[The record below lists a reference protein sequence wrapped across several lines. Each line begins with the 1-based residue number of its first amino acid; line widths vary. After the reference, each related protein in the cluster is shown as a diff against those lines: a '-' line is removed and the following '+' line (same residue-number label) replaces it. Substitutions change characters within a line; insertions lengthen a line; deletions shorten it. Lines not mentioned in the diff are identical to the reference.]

1 MEFKILGLNILSFVF
16 NVNPNSGDFHIT
28 GIVIEM
34 VTGFLQRVSEQIT
47 LLVLLLPWKASLLP
61 QADKELLRV

>member
-1 MEFKILGLNILSFVF
+1 MEFKIEGLNILSFVF
-16 NVNPNSGDFHIT
+16 NVNPNNGGFHII
-28 GIVIEM
+28 GIVI
-34 VTGFLQRVSEQIT
+34 SEQIT

>member
-1 MEFKILGLNILSFVF
+1 MEFKIEGLNILSFVF
-16 NVNPNSGDFHIT
+16 NVNPSSGGFHIT
-28 GIVIEM
+28 GIVI
-34 VTGFLQRVSEQIT
+34 SEQIT